1 MTATRKAIMTVA
13 MFAISAA
20 LVFVASATNSTAPLF
35 AMFVPLL
42 LVPWALTRPE
52 PGVLMPRPIEPPGEE
67 DEPNVDRE
75 QG

>member
-1 MTATRKAIMTVA
+1 MTATRKAIMTVV
-13 MFAISAA
+13 MFAIAAA
-20 LVFVASATNSTAPLF
+20 LVFVASATNSTGPLF

-52 PGVLMPRPIEPPGEE
+52 PGVLMPPPIGPPSEEEEP
-67 DEPNVDRE
+67 DVDRE

>member
-1 MTATRKAIMTVA
+1 MTATRKAIVTVA
-13 MFAISAA
+13 MFAIAA
-20 LVFVASATNSTAPLF
+20 TLVFVASATNSTGPLF

-52 PGVLMPRPIEPPGEE
+52 PGVLIPPPIGPPSEGEE
-67 DEPNVDRE
+67 PDVGEE